1 MSNYTY
7 EITIAAASEQE
18 AITKMNAV
26 STLINRL
33 TAKEL
38 ERMAHIIK
46 NDPIKTALAKKYM
59 KL

>member
-7 EITIAAASEQE
+7 EITIAAGNEQE
-18 AITKMNAV
+18 ALTKMNAV
-26 STLINRL
+26 STLINKL

-38 ERMAHIIK
+38 EKMASILK

-59 KL
+59 NL